1 MAKREKSVRII
12 AGEWRGTRIA
22 IPIGTMVRPT
32 PDRARETLF
41 NWLSPAIVGARCLDL
56 FAGTGVLGLEAL
68 SRGAKEVW
76 FVETEASLISALRKR
91 IADLDADA
99 TVIREDVAGFLKG
112 PAKEPFDVVFLDPP
126 YDLSLEPILAQLS
139 PWLAP
144 RARIYVERPQ
154 TQGAGESLE
163 QAGAVLSGA
172 ALVKESRAGQVC
184 YGLLALEE

>member
-41 NWLSPAIVGARCLDL
+41 NWLNPAIVGARCLDL

-91 IADLDADA
+91 IADLDADGVVA
-99 TVIREDVAGFLKG
+99 VIFIK
-112 PAKEPFDVVFLDPP
+112 
-126 YDLSLEPILAQLS
+126 
-139 PWLAP
+139 
-144 RARIYVERPQ
+144 
-154 TQGAGESLE
+154 
-163 QAGAVLSGA
+163 
-172 ALVKESRAGQVC
+172 
-184 YGLLALEE
+184 